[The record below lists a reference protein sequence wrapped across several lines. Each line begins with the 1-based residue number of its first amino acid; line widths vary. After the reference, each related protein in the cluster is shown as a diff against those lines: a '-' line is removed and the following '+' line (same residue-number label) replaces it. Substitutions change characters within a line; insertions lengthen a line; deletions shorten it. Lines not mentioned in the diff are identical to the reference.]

1 MATARQVSFD
11 GKEDG
16 QCEAQDL
23 GGAGTLPGTPGT
35 EGRPRVVSHA
45 TRRWKRSRTQVTMVM
60 GNGSRNRKATELS
73 PEVWREFERVDNDH
87 EGVLDVKKLGVLLK
101 RLGLKMSKNEL
112 KKTADR
118 LSAGSP
124 GRITLGSL
132 DHWWHERKLLVRQQ
146 LRTEAKSCF
155 DHCSVAGTLPL
166 DEFYTMI
173 RTHGSR
179 FGVVDHNDLTA
190 LPALD
195 ETGAVTWAAF
205 ETWWKEHLGIQT
217 QTTDVLP
224 EYLKLRLDEEMLRER
239 KRAAKRLGLAH
250 TTTAHNTAN
259 RRTAAQLWEVVRI
272 KWRHLKRMSDVW
284 GKLNKVYQTTDISAY
299 GNTPLPRGIID
310 PDSQFSSIWD
320 MVSVTFLFY
329 VVVTVPLN
337 TSFSVV
343 SELWSP
349 TFFVDLVV
357 DLFFIGDVFLNFRIA
372 FVDKHGHREG
382 RPWEIAKHYA
392 KGWFVIDIVSCLPVQ
407 YVQYIMEASQGSDV
421 TDGRGAGDRMKVFK
435 SLRLMRLAKM
445 LRVAR
450 LRKMI
455 TKYSDD
461 VQTAQWLPAIS
472 MTFVILFL
480 CHILACSWYFVGDGA
495 QELKNGALIVGWV
508 YQEEPWFTG
517 LSVVIDA
524 DGTTGGWDHMM
535 SSDCVKQAAIAAN
548 MQACPPLFQQ
558 VQGVK
563 LATRYATSLYYVF
576 NALEHGFTDGE
587 KLVAVISEL
596 TLGLIYGMLAGLISS
611 VLIVMGSGEA
621 EIQAKT
627 VKLRQWMKRNHLP
640 RNFQTHA
647 LEYFHRV
654 WEEKMPTQ
662 LEEELYAALPPDL
675 SAYISQE
682 LYGKTLRG
690 LPIFKGLGED
700 FMAELCASVNSQIVL
715 KGQNVVT
722 AGETGTDF
730 FVLLRGELKILERD
744 AWSSDGL
751 RFLGYLSEGSFFGE
765 VPMLSNYAAGSE
777 VRTRTVQAVTESSL
791 CYITREA
798 VRQLRDIYPE
808 LDARLRRF
816 AMVGG
821 QLSTKQKETLSKKH
835 GMDSTTVKILQE
847 QNVRMLMAQADG
859 GIELSLGQGHRATV
873 YTYEHITEWSVTN
886 PDIQAIAPVPP
897 TESLR
902 KSPRRG
908 NIVAEG
914 IATIDLDEAAESVSA
929 AAPSGLR
936 DAVVALCARN
946 QTNGDTNDQK
956 PVRSSS
962 IWIKTTQGDAIGK
975 GMGRFRSDKWREVFP
990 YGMPVME
997 IGSDGSSSVV
1007 SPGTSHSAVDAIGFT
1022 ALETLEWEKL
1032 TSTSAKYGTIHHG
1045 MYHDASLSSRLHL
1058 YPPNKG
1064 FHHSATHVT
1073 RLTGVLAS
1081 MCVCQC
1087 KQEVAPLRHKGPR
1100 RTRLRHQTT
1109 SK

>member
-1 MATARQVSFD
+1 MSMATRRQVSFD

-23 GGAGTLPGTPGT
+23 GGTETLPGTPGNGT
-35 EGRPRVVSHA
+35 AEEAAEGRSRVGSKA
-45 TRRWKRSRTQVTMVM
+45 TKRWKRTRSQVSTVLH
-60 GNGSRNRKATELS
+60 GRRNRTAAELS
-73 PEVWREFERVDNDH
+73 PEVWREFERVDTDH
-87 EGVLDVKKLGVLLK
+87 EGVLNVEKLGVVLK
-101 RLGLKMSKNEL
+101 RLGMKMSKKEL
-112 KKTADR
+112 NKTADR
-118 LSAGSP
+118 LAAGAP
-124 GRITLGSL
+124 GRRITLGSL
-132 DHWWHERKLLVRQQ
+132 DHWWHERKLLVRQE

-155 DHCSVAGTLPL
+155 DRFSVAGALQL
-166 DEFYTMI
+166 DEFYKMI
-173 RTHGSR
+173 ADHGSR
-179 FGVVDHNDLTA
+179 FGVIDHDDLEP

-195 ETGAVTWAAF
+195 ETGAVTWASF
-205 ETWWKEHLGIQT
+205 ETWWKEHLGIQP

-239 KRAAKRLGLAH
+239 KRAAKRLGLH
-250 TTTAHNTAN
+250 TTTTHVTMN
-259 RRTAAQLWEVVRI
+259 RRTAAQLWDVVRI
-272 KWRHLKRMSDVW
+272 KWRHLNRMSHVW
-284 GKLNKVYQTTDISAY
+284 GKLDQIYQTTDVSAY
-299 GNTPLPRGIID
+299 GNTPLPQGILD
-310 PDSQFSSIWD
+310 PDSQFCSIWD
-320 MVSVTFLFY
+320 MVSVIFLFY

-337 TSFSVV
+337 TSFAVV
-343 SELWSP
+343 SELWSLM
-349 TFFVDLVV
+349 FFVDLVV
-357 DLFFIGDVFLNFRIA
+357 DLFFIGDVFLNFRTA
-372 FVDKHGHREG
+372 YVDKHGHREG
-382 RPWEIAKHYA
+382 RPWEVAKNYA
-392 KGWFVIDIVSCLPVQ
+392 KGWFTIDIVSCLPVQ
-407 YVQYIMEASQGSDV
+407 YMQYIMEASQGSDGA
-421 TDGRGAGDRMKVFK
+421 DGGGAGDRMKVLK

-445 LRVAR
+445 LRIAR

-480 CHILACSWYFVGDGA
+480 CHVLACLWYFVGDGA

-535 SSDCVKQAAIAAN
+535 SSDCVKQAAVAAN
-548 MQACPPLFQQ
+548 MQACPPLFEQ

-675 SAYISQE
+675 SAYITQE

-700 FMAELCASVNSQIVL
+700 FMAELCDSVNSQIVL

-730 FVLLRGELKILERD
+730 FVLLRGELKILEQD
-744 AWSSDGL
+744 ARSPDGL

-791 CYITREA
+791 CYITREK
-798 VRQLRDIYPE
+798 VKKLRGMYPE

-821 QLSTKQKETLSKKH
+821 QLSTKQKETLRKNH
-835 GMDSTTVKILQE
+835 GIDTMTVRILQE
-847 QNVRMLMAQADG
+847 QNARMLMAQADG
-859 GIELSLGQGHRATV
+859 GIELSLGQGHRATL
-873 YTYEHITEWSVTN
+873 YTYEHITEWSVNN
-886 PDIQAIAPVPP
+886 PHNEALAPVPP

-908 NIVAEG
+908 SNVAE
-914 IATIDLDEAAESVSA
+914 ITAKIDLDEAAQAVSA
-929 AAPSGLR
+929 AVPSGLR
-936 DAVVALCARN
+936 DAVVAACARN
-946 QTNGDTNDQK
+946 QTDGDTNDQN
-956 PVRSSS
+956 PARSSS
-962 IWIKTTQGDAIGK
+962 IWIKTTQGEAIGK
-975 GMGRFRSDKWREVFP
+975 SMGRFRPDKWREVFP
-990 YGMPVME
+990 FGMPVME
-997 IGSDGSSSVV
+997 TGSYGDNTVV
-1007 SPGTSHSAVDAIGFT
+1007 SPGNSHSAVDAIGFT
-1022 ALETLEWEKL
+1022 ALETLDWEKF
-1032 TSTSAKYGTIHHG
+1032 TSMSEQYGTVDHVMHHDG
-1045 MYHDASLSSRLHL
+1045 SLLSYLHL
-1058 YPPNKG
+1058 
-1064 FHHSATHVT
+1064 
-1073 RLTGVLAS
+1073 
-1081 MCVCQC
+1081 
-1087 KQEVAPLRHKGPR
+1087 
-1100 RTRLRHQTT
+1100 
-1109 SK
+1109 